1 MRTSS
6 TSRPDRPAD
15 RKPLET
21 CRGWPALILLVLIL
35 AGCRANAADAT
46 TGGAAAPGGVPAI
59 VTRLIERVTIV
70 TPTPDPAQTA
80 EPREPVALDI
90 SLSGALPNLDPGV
103 ADSETQQDLAQNLFV
118 GLTNY
123 NAETYTIEPELAER
137 WEIGPDGR
145 TWTFH
150 LRDDVNW
157 VRPNRPLPG
166 SGDNLWSAAA
176 VRPVTADDVVFAVQR
191 LCARDVESPQAFALF
206 IIEGC
211 ERVFTNL
218 ERTDADRAAI
228 SIRAVDPTT
237 LEVRLTRPAGYF
249 LTLTSMPFFR
259 PVPCDLAEEL
269 ESEWLNSAGDMGTG
283 WQTPDNLITSG
294 PFFPVSGQITSRNMT
309 LHRNPLWPLPR
320 AGNIDVVNV
329 SFLEDEL
336 DAYEL
341 WNDRVLDF
349 APLPAEEREAFL
361 KRAPGKAQLIPD
373 PVLFYVAFDFGSQVF
388 REPEARRA
396 FSAAIDRQRLV
407 EEINDERGL
416 PMRHAGVPEAV
427 AAIPVDEVG
436 VGYSPDY
443 ARLQMAASTFR
454 SCKLMPE
461 VRMLV
466 SSADLSLRLAE
477 LIRDMWV
484 EELECLPESISIEQ
498 VQFGELLAATARDAL
513 GRPDLWELAWAPTMP
528 DTHNLLSDLLHCEDS
543 ENRQNRDCSE
553 ADTLL
558 RQAGT
563 ATDPAERAALYRQ
576 AEGLFF
582 NENGIFPI
590 APLYLRGREIVVH
603 DWVTFN
609 PAAFGG
615 QQWDR
620 IALDASLKALERS
633 RS

>member
-1 MRTSS
+1 MRTS
-6 TSRPDRPAD
+6 TTLRPDRSRAD
-15 RKPLET
+15 SRPPT
-21 CRGWPALILLVLIL
+21 CQVWPILLLLVLTL
-35 AGCRANAADAT
+35 AGCRASAADAT
-46 TGGAAAPGGVPAI
+46 TGGTAAPGGVPAI
-59 VTRLIERVTIV
+59 VTRLIERITIV

-80 EPREPVALDI
+80 EPEEPVALDI

-103 ADSETQQDLAQNLFV
+103 AESDPQQDLAQNLFI
-118 GLTNY
+118 GLTAY

-150 LRDDVNW
+150 LRDDVSW
-157 VRPNRPLPG
+157 VRPSRPLPG
-166 SGDNLWSAAA
+166 SGETLWSASII
-176 VRPVTADDVVFAVQR
+176 RPVTADDVVFAVQR

-218 ERTDADRAAI
+218 ERTEADRAAI
-228 SIRAVDPTT
+228 SIRAVNPTT

-249 LTLTSMPFFR
+249 LTLTSMSLFR
-259 PVPCDLAEEL
+259 PVPRDLAEEL
-269 ESEWLNSAGDMGTG
+269 ESEWLNSAGDISTG

-294 PFFPVSGQITSRNMT
+294 PFFPVPGQLTSQNMT
-309 LHRNPLWPLPR
+309 LHRNPLWPLPHS
-320 AGNIDVVNV
+320 GNIDVVNV
-329 SFLEDEL
+329 TFLEDEL

-373 PVLFYVAFDFGSQVF
+373 SVLFYVAFDFGSQVF
-388 REPEARRA
+388 REPEVRRA

-407 EEINDERGL
+407 EEIYEGRGL
-416 PMRHAGVPEAV
+416 PMRHAGVPGAV
-427 AAIPVDEVG
+427 AAIPADEVG

-466 SSADLSLRLAE
+466 SSADLSLQLAE

-484 EELECLPESISIEQ
+484 EELECVPESISIEQ

-563 ATDPAERAALYRQ
+563 TLDPAERAALYRQ

-582 NENGIFPI
+582 NEDGLFPI
-590 APLYLRGREIVVH
+590 APLYVRGREIVVH
-603 DWVTFN
+603 DWVTFT

-615 QQWDR
+615 QHWDR
-620 IALDASLKALERS
+620 ITLDASLKALERS